1 VRPAIY
7 GRNPS
12 LTIHRGGF
20 YNRVM
25 HLARFLFSGV
35 RTLCWDF
42 RKNCRDLSG
51 TLSTSPILPPSR
63 AKHRPRPVTPWLNTG
78 LCGLALAMTGCDK
91 NTTTG
96 EKPAT
101 GATSA
106 ASPSSPASPSAEPIV
121 TGGQSKE
128 TVDLW
133 SDAVKSQWAGIET
146 AVVKGAPLGAEAG
159 AFFHQSVGIIDPATM
174 KTQEVFQDPSF
185 KVMETSLPTG
195 VDQGTMIEL
204 DVESFI
210 RALREQVGHVAGS
223 SDNALHFKLYG
234 ITAGEGRLKTRQRL
248 TARGTRNGK
257 LVDSYAV
264 VDATWVTPAADDP
277 GGKPLLASFS
287 VPRLMQNELT
297 DAKVPFEDIAAT
309 VLGGTAAWS
318 EQLQWGM
325 NTWVRRIE
333 RSLNPDFLGYH
344 GIAIGDID
352 GDGLEDIYVCQPGGL
367 PNLLFRRQPDGTLTD
382 VSTAAGVDWLDN
394 STGALLLDLD
404 NDGDADLAVATRT
417 AFLIMENDGKGKF
430 ALRERLSNV
439 GMGYSPTAADY
450 DQDGDLDL
458 LVLRYAGEGSKVGDF
473 PTPHPFHNARN
484 GGANVLLQNQGA
496 FVFQDI
502 TDECGLGVDNHRFSF
517 SAAWEDFDN
526 DGRIDLYIA
535 NDFGPNQL
543 FRNEGGSFV
552 DVSSESATQDWG
564 FGMSATWADYDRD
577 GLMDIYVSSMFSG
590 AGNQVIAQA
599 DFNPSMTEE
608 TRRKY
613 LKMVRGNSLLK
624 NRGQGRF
631 DDITDPM
638 AEGFAGWAWGA
649 KFADFNND
657 GWEDLY
663 VANGYVS
670 QPDKDDL

>member
-1 VRPAIY
+1 M
-7 GRNPS
+7 N
-12 LTIHRGGF
+12 
-20 YNRVM
+20 
-25 HLARFLFSGV
+25 
-35 RTLCWDF
+35 
-42 RKNCRDLSG
+42 
-51 TLSTSPILPPSR
+51 
-63 AKHRPRPVTPWLNTG
+63 
-78 LCGLALAMTGCDK
+78 
-91 NTTTG
+91 
-96 EKPAT
+96 
-101 GATSA
+101 
-106 ASPSSPASPSAEPIV
+106 
-121 TGGQSKE
+121 
-128 TVDLW
+128 
-133 SDAVKSQWAGIET
+133 
-146 AVVKGAPLGAEAG
+146 GAPLGAEAS
-159 AFFHQSVGIIDPATM
+159 AFFHQSVGVIDPAALQ
-174 KTQEVFQDPSF
+174 TQEVFQDPSF
-185 KVMETSLPTG
+185 KVTETGLPSG
-195 VDQGTMIEL
+195 VDEGTMIEL
-204 DVESFI
+204 DVEAFI

-264 VDATWVTPAADDP
+264 VDATWVTPAADTP

-287 VPRLMQNELT
+287 VPRLVQNELT
-297 DAKVPFEDIAAT
+297 DPKVPFEDIAAT

-382 VSTAAGVDWLDN
+382 ISAAAGVDWLDN

-417 AFLIMENDGKGKF
+417 AFLIMENDGRGKF
-430 ALRERLSNV
+430 ALRERLSSA

-458 LVLRYAGEGSKVGDF
+458 LVLRYAGDGSKVGDF

-484 GGANVLLQNQGA
+484 GGANILLQNQGS
-496 FVFQDI
+496 FGFKDI

-543 FRNEGGSFV
+543 FRNEGGSFI

-608 TRRKY
+608 TRQKY

>member
-1 VRPAIY
+1 
-7 GRNPS
+7 
-12 LTIHRGGF
+12 
-20 YNRVM
+20 M
-25 HLARFLFSGV
+25 
-35 RTLCWDF
+35 
-42 RKNCRDLSG
+42 
-51 TLSTSPILPPSR
+51 
-63 AKHRPRPVTPWLNTG
+63 
-78 LCGLALAMTGCDK
+78 
-91 NTTTG
+91 
-96 EKPAT
+96 
-101 GATSA
+101 
-106 ASPSSPASPSAEPIV
+106 

-146 AVVKGAPLGAEAG
+146 AVVNGAPLGAEAS
-159 AFFHQSVGIIDPATM
+159 AFFHQSVGVIDPAALQ
-174 KTQEVFQDPSF
+174 TQEVFQDPSF
-185 KVMETSLPTG
+185 KVTETALPSG

-204 DVESFI
+204 DVEAFI
-210 RALREQVGHVAGS
+210 RALRDQVGHVAGS

-257 LVDSYAV
+257 RVDSYAV
-264 VDATWVTPAADDP
+264 VDATWVTPTADAP

-287 VPRLMQNELT
+287 VPRLVQNELT
-297 DAKVPFEDIAAT
+297 DPKVPFEDIAAS
-309 VLGGTAAWS
+309 VLGGSDAWR

-344 GIAIGDID
+344 GMAIGDID

-382 VSTAAGVDWLDN
+382 VSAAAGVDWLDN

-417 AFLIMENDGKGKF
+417 AFLIMENDGRGKF
-430 ALRERLSNV
+430 ALRERLSSA

-458 LVLRYAGEGSKVGDF
+458 LVLRYAGDGSKVGDF

-484 GGANVLLQNQGA
+484 GGANILLQNQGA
-496 FVFQDI
+496 FGFKDV

-590 AGNQVIAQA
+590 AGNQVIAQE

-608 TRRKY
+608 TRQKY

>member
-1 VRPAIY
+1 MHPA
-7 GRNPS
+7 
-12 LTIHRGGF
+12 H
-20 YNRVM
+20 
-25 HLARFLFSGV
+25 FLFSAV
-35 RTLCWDF
+35 RTASWDI
-42 RKNCRDLSG
+42 RKRHRVTVNATFPFPKANHRLA
-51 TLSTSPILPPSR
+51 PP
-63 AKHRPRPVTPWLNTG
+63 ALWFNVG
-78 LCGLALAMTGCDK
+78 LCCLALTLVGC
-91 NTTTG
+91 
-96 EKPAT
+96 EKKAVTSATPAT
-101 GATSA
+101 GSPAA
-106 ASPSSPASPSAEPIV
+106 ASSASATPPPAEPIV

-146 AVVKGAPLGAEAG
+146 AVVNGAPLGAEAG
-159 AFFHQSVGIIDPATM
+159 AFFHQSVGVIDPAALQ
-174 KTQEVFQDPSF
+174 TQEVFQDPSF
-185 KVMETSLPTG
+185 KVTETGLPSG
-195 VDQGTMIEL
+195 VDQGPMIEL
-204 DVESFI
+204 DVEAFI
-210 RALREQVGHVAGS
+210 RALREKVGHVAGS

-248 TARGTRNGK
+248 TARGTRNGNW
-257 LVDSYAV
+257 VDSYAV
-264 VDATWVTPAADDP
+264 VDATWVTPAADAP

-287 VPRLMQNELT
+287 VQRLVQNELT
-297 DAKVPFEDIAAT
+297 DRTVPFEDIAGT
-309 VLGGTAAWS
+309 VLGGTDAWS

-325 NTWVRRIE
+325 NTWVRRIQ
-333 RSLNPDFLGYH
+333 RSLHPDFLGYH
-344 GIAIGDID
+344 GMAIGDID
-352 GDGLEDIYVCQPGGL
+352 GDGLEDMYVCQPGGL

-382 VSTAAGVDWLDN
+382 VSAAAGVDWLDN

-417 AFLIMENDGKGKF
+417 AFLIMENDGRGKF
-430 ALRERLSNV
+430 ALRERLTSA

-450 DQDGDLDL
+450 DLDGDLDL
-458 LVLRYAGEGSKVGDF
+458 LVLRYSGEGSKGGDF
-473 PTPHPFHNARN
+473 PTPHPFHNAQN
-484 GGANVLLQNQGA
+484 GGANILLQNQGA
-496 FVFQDI
+496 FGFKDV
-502 TDECGLGVDNHRFSF
+502 TNECGLGVDNHRFSF

-608 TRRKY
+608 TRQKY

>member
-1 VRPAIY
+1 MPA
-7 GRNPS
+7 
-12 LTIHRGGF
+12 
-20 YNRVM
+20 
-25 HLARFLFSGV
+25 
-35 RTLCWDF
+35 
-42 RKNCRDLSG
+42 
-51 TLSTSPILPPSR
+51 
-63 AKHRPRPVTPWLNTG
+63 
-78 LCGLALAMTGCDK
+78 
-91 NTTTG
+91 
-96 EKPAT
+96 PAD
-101 GATSA
+101 
-106 ASPSSPASPSAEPIV
+106 PIV

-133 SDAVKSQWAGIET
+133 SDAVKSQWAGIDT
-146 AVVKGAPLGAEAG
+146 AVVNGAPLGAEAS
-159 AFFHQSVGIIDPATM
+159 AFFHQSVGVIDPAALQ
-174 KTQEVFQDPSF
+174 TQEVFQDPSF
-185 KVMETSLPTG
+185 KVTETALPSG

-204 DVESFI
+204 DVEAFI
-210 RALREQVGHVAGS
+210 RALREQGGHVAGS

-257 LVDSYAV
+257 RVDSYAV
-264 VDATWVTPAADDP
+264 VDATWVTPAADAP

-287 VPRLMQNELT
+287 VPRLVQNELT
-297 DAKVPFEDIAAT
+297 DPKVPFEDIAAS
-309 VLGGTAAWS
+309 VLGGTDAWR

-344 GIAIGDID
+344 GMAIGDID

-382 VSTAAGVDWLDN
+382 VAAAAGVDWLDN

-417 AFLIMENDGKGKF
+417 AFLIMENDGRGKF
-430 ALRERLSNV
+430 ALRERLSSA
-439 GMGYSPTAADY
+439 GMGYAPTAADY

-458 LVLRYAGEGSKVGDF
+458 LVLRYAGDGSKVGDF

-484 GGANVLLQNQGA
+484 GGANILLQNQGA
-496 FVFQDI
+496 FGFKDV

-608 TRRKY
+608 TRQKY